1 MLLNHEVNLQTKA
14 KKMKNI
20 KIIVLTLILL
30 NTLFSF
36 SQEREIKK
44 INISG
49 KIISKTSNQNLEF
62 ATISFVNIKN
72 PKVIFGGI
80 TNDKGEF
87 TVEINAGIYDLKAE
101 FDSFKPLEIKQQ
113 KLFQDTN
120 LGSLQLQEN
129 KTQLQEVTV
138 QAKQSTVEIKLDKKV
153 YNVGQDMT
161 VKGGNA
167 SDVLNNVPSV
177 SVDGDGNVS
186 LRGNDNVRILIDGKP
201 SNAINVATALQAIP
215 ADALDKIE
223 VITNP
228 SSRYDAEGSA
238 GILNIVL
245 KKGKNNGING
255 SFTAIIGNPQNYGIN
270 GNINYKTKELNTFA
284 TIGYTD
290 AKFQGTTLI
299 NTDYLNTNG
308 TIKNT
313 INETSLRQRERK
325 GYNYNFGFDWNLTK
339 DFTLSNSFTY
349 RRNFGL
355 SPENVLLFNFL
366 PNDSF
371 VRNRISEQYSQE
383 NDLDYSTSF
392 VQKFKKEGHKLSG
405 NASFSQGNDNSTSTI
420 TDFVI
425 GQSNNSTITSTK
437 NFQSQGR
444 NLFQV
449 DYVLPLGKESQ
460 FETGFRSDN
469 SKLLTDYNVLNFV
482 SGNFVS
488 NPNFT
493 NRLDYK
499 ERINAVYTQFGSK
512 INKLSYLFGLRFEN
526 SNIDI
531 NLLTTNEFNNKNYN
545 NLFPSAFLTYSL
557 TDITNISLNY
567 SRRIT
572 RPRNRFINPFSGFSS
587 NVNIFQGN
595 PDINPAFADAVDF
608 GLLTKIKKITLT
620 TSLYFNHTENVFQ
633 FVRRPNGESVTTVV
647 NGQTIITPITLSTP
661 INLSFEDRLGFE
673 FTLNFSP
680 FKWWK
685 LNSNFNFFQSK
696 LVGNNSYRLVGSN
709 QTVVENLDRNSSG
722 WFTRINSRFILPY
735 KIDVQANANYTAPQ
749 NTSQGQSLGVL
760 FMNLAISKDVLKDK
774 GTFSFNVNDLF
785 NSQKMIRQANLAT
798 LNSYVEMQRR
808 ERQINLSFTY
818 RFNKKKVE
826 RERTRSEN
834 DGGGEF

>member
-1 MLLNHEVNLQTKA
+1 MPKFAVI
-14 KKMKNI
+14 KKKTMKNI
-20 KIIVLTLILL
+20 KFIILTLILITSIL
-30 NTLFSF
+30 GF

-49 KIISKTSNQNLEF
+49 KIVSKIANQTLGY
-62 ATISFVNIKN
+62 ATISFVNTKN
-72 PKVIFGGI
+72 PKILFGGI
-80 TNDKGEF
+80 ANEKGEF
-87 TVEINAGIYDLKAE
+87 SVEINAGIYDVKAE
-101 FDSFKPLEIKQQ
+101 FDSFKPLELKQQ
-113 KLFQDTN
+113 KLFQETN
-120 LGSLQLQEN
+120 LGDLQLVEN
-129 KTQLQEVTV
+129 KTQLQDVTV

-161 VKGGNA
+161 VKGGTA

-177 SVDGDGNVS
+177 SVDSDGNVS

-201 SNAINVATALQAIP
+201 SNAINVATALQSIP

-228 SSRYDAEGSA
+228 SARYDAEGSA

-255 SFTAIIGNPQNYGIN
+255 SFTAIVGNPKNYGLN
-270 GNINYKTKELNTFA
+270 GNINFKTKELNAYA
-284 TIGYTD
+284 TVGYSD
-290 AKFQGTTLI
+290 SKFQGTTLV
-299 NTDYLNTNG
+299 NTDYLNTDG
-308 TIKNT
+308 TIKNS
-313 INETSLRQRERK
+313 INERTIRERAKK
-325 GYNYNFGFDWNLTK
+325 GYNYNVGFDWNLTK

-349 RRNFGL
+349 RRNNGL
-355 SPENVLLFNFL
+355 SPENVLLYNYL
-366 PNDSF
+366 PNDSY
-371 VRNRISEQYSQE
+371 VRNRLNDQFIEE
-383 NDLDYSTSF
+383 TDLDYTTSF
-392 VQKFKKEGHKLSG
+392 VQKFKKEGHKLSA
-405 NASFSQGNDNSTSTI
+405 NATFSQGSDNGLSTI

-425 GQSNNSTITSTK
+425 GQSSNATITTSK
-437 NFQSQGR
+437 NFQSQSR

-449 DYVLPLGKESQ
+449 DYVLPFMKESQ

-469 SKLLTDYNVLNFV
+469 SKLLTDYNVLDFV
-482 SGNFVS
+482 SGNFIS

-493 NRLDYK
+493 NKLDYQ
-499 ERINAVYTQFGSK
+499 ERINAVYAQFGSK
-512 INKLSYLFGLRFEN
+512 IDKLSYLLGLRFEN

-557 TDITNISLNY
+557 SDNTNISLNY

-587 NVNIFQGN
+587 NVNIFKGN

-608 GLLTKIKKITLT
+608 GLLTKIRKVTLT

-633 FVRRPNGESVTTVV
+633 FIRRPNGDSVTTVV
-647 NGQTIITPITLSTP
+647 NGQTIVTPITLSTP

-680 FKWWK
+680 YKWWK
-685 LNSNFNFFQSK
+685 INGNFNFFQSK
-696 LVGNNSYRLVGSN
+696 LVGNNTYVLAGSN
-709 QTVVENLDRNSSG
+709 QKVVENLDRNSAS
-722 WFTRINSRFILPY
+722 WFTRINSRITLPY
-735 KIDVQANANYTAPQ
+735 KIDFQANANYTAPQ

-760 FMNLAISKDVLKDK
+760 FMNLAVSKDVLKDK
-774 GTFSFNVNDLF
+774 GTFSLNVNDLF
-785 NSQKMIRQANLAT
+785 NSQKMIRQANLAN
-798 LNSYVEMQRR
+798 LNSYVEMLRR

-826 RERTRSEN
+826 KERTRPEN

>member
-1 MLLNHEVNLQTKA
+1 
-14 KKMKNI
+14 MKNI
-20 KIIVLTLILL
+20 KFITLTLILITSIL
-30 NTLFSF
+30 SF

-44 INISG
+44 VNISG
-49 KIISKTSNQNLEF
+49 KIVSKIANQSLGY
-62 ATISFVNIKN
+62 ATISFVNTKN
-72 PKVIFGGI
+72 PKIIFGGI
-80 TNDKGEF
+80 ANDKGEF
-87 TVEINAGIYDLKAE
+87 SVEINAGIYDVKVE

-120 LGSLQLQEN
+120 LGDLQLIEN
-129 KTQLQEVTV
+129 KTQLQDVTV
-138 QAKQSTVEIKLDKKV
+138 QAKQSSVEIKLDKKV

-161 VKGGNA
+161 VKGGTA

-177 SVDGDGNVS
+177 SVDSDGNVS

-201 SNAINVATALQAIP
+201 SNAVNVATALQSIP

-228 SSRYDAEGSA
+228 SARYDAEGSA
-238 GILNIVL
+238 GILNIIL

-255 SFTAIIGNPQNYGIN
+255 SFTAIVGNPKNYGLN
-270 GNINYKTKELNTFA
+270 GNINFKTKELNTFA
-284 TIGYTD
+284 TIGYSD
-290 AKFQGTTLI
+290 AKFQGTTLV

-308 TIKNT
+308 TIKNS
-313 INETSLRQRERK
+313 INERTIRERARK
-325 GYNYNFGFDWNLTK
+325 GYNYNVGFDWNITK

-349 RRNFGL
+349 RRNDGL
-355 SPENVLLFNFL
+355 SPENVLLYNYL

-371 VRNRISEQYSQE
+371 VRNRLNDQFVEE
-383 NDLDYSTSF
+383 NDLDYTTSF
-392 VQKFKKEGHKLSG
+392 IQKFKKEGHKLSA
-405 NASFSQGNDNSTSTI
+405 NATFSQGSDNGLSTI

-425 GQSNNSTITSTK
+425 GQSSNATVTTSK
-437 NFQSQGR
+437 NFQSQSR
-444 NLFQV
+444 NLFQI
-449 DYVLPLGKESQ
+449 DYVLPFKKESQ
-460 FETGFRSDN
+460 FETGYRSDN
-469 SKLLTDYNVLNFV
+469 SKLLTDYNVLDLV

-493 NRLDYK
+493 NKLDYK
-499 ERINAVYTQFGSK
+499 ERINAIYAQVGSK

-557 TDITNISLNY
+557 SDNTNISLNY

-587 NVNIFQGN
+587 NVNIFKGN
-595 PDINPAFADAVDF
+595 PDINPALADAIDF
-608 GLLTKIKKITLT
+608 GLLTKIRKVTLT
-620 TSLYFNHTENVFQ
+620 TSLYFNHTQNVFQ
-633 FVRRPNGESVTTVV
+633 FVRRPNGDSVTTVV
-647 NGQTIITPITLSTP
+647 NGQTIVTPITLSTP

-680 FKWWK
+680 YKWWK
-685 LNSNFNFFQSK
+685 INGNFNFFQSK
-696 LVGNNSYRLVGSN
+696 LVGNNTYVLAGSN
-709 QTVVENLDRNSSG
+709 QTVVENLDKNSAS
-722 WFTRINSRFILPY
+722 WFTRVNSRITLPY
-735 KIDVQANANYTAPQ
+735 KIDFQANANYTAPQ

-760 FMNLAISKDVLKDK
+760 FINLAVSKDVLKDK
-774 GTFSFNVNDLF
+774 GTFSLNVNDLF
-785 NSQKMIRQANLAT
+785 NSQKMIRQANLAN
-798 LNSYVEMQRR
+798 LNSYVEMLRR

-826 RERTRSEN
+826 KERTRPEN

>member
-1 MLLNHEVNLQTKA
+1 
-14 KKMKNI
+14 MKNI
-20 KIIVLTLILL
+20 KFIILSSILF
-30 NTLFSF
+30 NSLFCF
-36 SQEREIKK
+36 SQDFEIKK
-44 INISG
+44 INITG
-49 KIISKTSNQNLEF
+49 KIVSKVANQILGY
-62 ATISFVNIKN
+62 ATISFINIKN
-72 PKVIFGGI
+72 PKIIFGGI
-80 TNDKGEF
+80 ANEKGEF
-87 TVEINAGIYDLKAE
+87 IVEINAGVYDVKAE
-101 FDSFKPLEIKQQ
+101 FDSFKPLEIRQQ
-113 KLFQDTN
+113 KLFLDKN
-120 LGSLQLQEN
+120 LGDLQLIEN
-129 KTQLQEVTV
+129 STQLQEVTV

-161 VKGGNA
+161 VKGGTA

-177 SVDGDGNVS
+177 SVDSDGNVS

-201 SNAINVATALQAIP
+201 SNAINVATALQSIP

-228 SSRYDAEGSA
+228 SARYDAEGSA

-245 KKGKNNGING
+245 KKGKNNGLNG
-255 SFTAIIGNPQNYGIN
+255 SFTAIVGNPRNYGLN
-270 GNINYKTKELNTFA
+270 GNINFKTKELNTYA
-284 TIGYTD
+284 TVGYSD
-290 AKFQGTTLI
+290 SKFQGTTLI

-308 TIKNT
+308 TIKNS
-313 INETSLRQRERK
+313 INERSIRERAKK
-325 GYNYNFGFDWNLTK
+325 GYNYNVGFDWNLTK

-349 RRNFGL
+349 RRNNGL
-355 SPENVLLFNFL
+355 SPENVLLYNYL

-371 VRNRISEQYSQE
+371 VRNRLNDQFVEE
-383 NDLDYSTSF
+383 TDLDYTTSF
-392 VQKFKKEGHKLSG
+392 VQKFKKEGHKLSA
-405 NASFSQGNDNSTSTI
+405 NATFSQGSDNGLSTI

-425 GQSNNSTITSTK
+425 GQSSNATITTSK
-437 NFQSQGR
+437 NFQSQSR

-449 DYVLPLGKESQ
+449 DYVLPFMKESQ

-469 SKLLTDYNVLNFV
+469 SKLLTDYNVLDFV
-482 SGNFVS
+482 SGNFIS

-493 NRLDYK
+493 NKLDYQ

-512 INKLSYLFGLRFEN
+512 INKLSYLLGLRFEN

-557 TDITNISLNY
+557 SDNTNISLNY

-587 NVNIFQGN
+587 NVNIFKGN
-595 PDINPAFADAVDF
+595 PDINPAFADAIDF
-608 GLLTKIKKITLT
+608 GLLTKIKKVTLT

-633 FVRRPNGESVTTVV
+633 FIRRPNGDSVTTVV
-647 NGQTIITPITLSTP
+647 NGQTLITPITLSTP

-680 FKWWK
+680 YKWWK
-685 LNSNFNFFQSK
+685 INGNFNFFQSK
-696 LVGNNSYRLVGSN
+696 LVGNNTYVLAGSN
-709 QTVVENLDRNSSG
+709 QTVVENLDRNSAS
-722 WFTRINSRFILPY
+722 WFTRINSRITLPY
-735 KIDVQANANYTAPQ
+735 KIDFQANANYTAPQ

-760 FMNLAISKDVLKDK
+760 FMNLAVSKDVLKDK
-774 GTFSFNVNDLF
+774 STFSLNVNDLF
-785 NSQKMIRQANLAT
+785 NSQKMIRQANLSN
-798 LNSYVEMQRR
+798 LNSYVEMLRR

-826 RERTRSEN
+826 REKSRPEN
-834 DGGGEF
+834 EGGGEF

>member
-1 MLLNHEVNLQTKA
+1 LLKPKPKFAVI
-14 KKMKNI
+14 KKKTMKNI
-20 KIIVLTLILL
+20 KFIILTLILITSIL
-30 NTLFSF
+30 GF

-49 KIISKTSNQNLEF
+49 KIVSKIANQSLGY
-62 ATISFVNIKN
+62 ATISFVNTKN
-72 PKVIFGGI
+72 QKILFGGI
-80 TNDKGEF
+80 TNEKGEF
-87 TVEINAGIYDLKAE
+87 SVEINAGIYDVKAE
-101 FDSFKPLEIKQQ
+101 FDSFKPLELKQQ

-120 LGSLQLQEN
+120 LGDLQLLED
-129 KTQLQEVTV
+129 KTQLQDVTV

-177 SVDGDGNVS
+177 SVDSDGNVS

-201 SNAINVATALQAIP
+201 SNAINVATALQSIP

-228 SSRYDAEGSA
+228 SARYDAEGSA

-255 SFTAIIGNPQNYGIN
+255 SFTAIVGNPKNYGLN
-270 GNINYKTKELNTFA
+270 GNINFKTKELNTFA
-284 TIGYTD
+284 TIGYSD
-290 AKFQGTTLI
+290 SKFQGTTLV
-299 NTDYLNTNG
+299 NTDYLNTDG
-308 TIKNT
+308 TIKNS
-313 INETSLRQRERK
+313 INERSVRERAKK

-349 RRNFGL
+349 RRNDGL
-355 SPENVLLFNFL
+355 SPENVLLYNYL

-371 VRNRISEQYSQE
+371 VRNRLNDQFVEE
-383 NDLDYSTSF
+383 TDLDYTTSF
-392 VQKFKKEGHKLSG
+392 VQKFKKEGHKLSA
-405 NASFSQGNDNSTSTI
+405 NATFSQGSDNGLSTI

-425 GQSNNSTITSTK
+425 GQSSNATITTSK
-437 NFQSQGR
+437 NFQSQSR
-444 NLFQV
+444 NLYQI
-449 DYVLPLGKESQ
+449 DYVLPFNKESQ
-460 FETGFRSDN
+460 FETGYRSDN
-469 SKLLTDYNVLNFV
+469 SKLLTDFNVLDLI

-493 NRLDYK
+493 NKLDYK
-499 ERINAVYTQFGSK
+499 ERINAIYAQVGSK

-557 TDITNISLNY
+557 SDNTNISLNY

-587 NVNIFQGN
+587 NVNIFKGN

-608 GLLTKIKKITLT
+608 GLLTKIRKVTLT
-620 TSLYFNHTENVFQ
+620 TSLYFNHTQNVFQ
-633 FVRRPNGESVTTVV
+633 FVRRPNGDSVTTVV
-647 NGQTIITPITLSTP
+647 NGQTIVTPITLSTP

-680 FKWWK
+680 YKWWK
-685 LNSNFNFFQSK
+685 INGNFNFFQSK
-696 LVGNNSYRLVGSN
+696 LVGNNTYVLAGSN
-709 QTVVENLDRNSSG
+709 QTVIENLDRNSAS
-722 WFTRINSRFILPY
+722 WFTRINSRITLPY
-735 KIDVQANANYTAPQ
+735 KIDFQANANYTAPQ

-760 FMNLAISKDVLKDK
+760 FMNLAVSKDVLKDK
-774 GTFSFNVNDLF
+774 GTFSLNVNDLF
-785 NSQKMIRQANLAT
+785 NSQKMIRQANLAN
-798 LNSYVEMQRR
+798 LNSYVEMLRR

-826 RERTRSEN
+826 RERTRPEN
-834 DGGGEF
+834 DGSGEF